1 MIETGAIQK
10 LGCGFLFAFYS
21 NNGRICSRLW
31 KIFSVKE
38 WRDLENR
45 VRVCSKS
52 LEMAPFDRSRTSSY
66 SPSIVTI
73 AIFCIVSEIYR
84 LIGKKA
90 RNFHT
95 SPAFNAPAGGDPVG
109 ISWRRLMLVN
119 LEWLG
124 YRYRMLKKLLRHVK
138 PFSSDTGT
146 SRTDRQTDGQTDFLF
161 QCRASVC
168 WRAKKNRPILMKFD
182 ALQQILNPMTLRW
195 PKLQIF
201 RVQDGVRRRPPYW
214 KPFLNRLIVIR

>member
-1 MIETGAIQK
+1 LSWFFHTP
-10 LGCGFLFAFYS
+10 LYS
-21 NNGRICSRLW
+21 TPPLRG
-31 KIFSVKE
+31 
-38 WRDLENR
+38 
-45 VRVCSKS
+45 
-52 LEMAPFDRSRTSSY
+52 
-66 SPSIVTI
+66 SPSEYCYAVWRGRTRMAWLPDGEKNLMICLFVLTQLTNVTG
-73 AIFCIVSEIYR
+73 R
-84 LIGKKA
+84 
-90 RNFHT
+90 HT
-95 SPAFNAPAGGDPVG
+95 DTA
-109 ISWRRLMLVN
+109 WRQRPRLMLASR
-119 LEWLG
+119 G
-124 YRYRMLKKLLRHVK
+124 KKLLRHVK